1 MKQVDLSPIV
11 SCDSAYEVAARALA
25 QKYTAAWDDA
35 VHDSFYRFQYQNQ
48 ENGRKL
54 HDIRTS
60 AELIEKAIGAH
71 DVEAL
76 QRKSLALVREAE
88 AL

>member
-1 MKQVDLSPIV
+1 MKQVDLSPII
-11 SCDSAYEVAARALA
+11 SCDSAYEVATRTLA
-25 QKYTAAWDDA
+25 QKYAAAWDDA
-35 VHDSFYRFQYQNQ
+35 VYESFSRLQNQIQ

-60 AELIEKAIGAH
+60 AELMDKAIFAH

-76 QRKSLALVREAE
+76 QRKSLALAKEAE

>member
-1 MKQVDLSPIV
+1 MKQVDLSPII
-11 SCDSAYEVAARALA
+11 SCDSAYEVASRALA
-25 QKYTAAWDDA
+25 QKYAAAWDDA
-35 VHDSFYRFQYQNQ
+35 VHDSFSRLQNQIQ

-60 AELIEKAIGAH
+60 AELMEKAIYAH

-76 QRKSLALVREAE
+76 QRRSLALAKEAE

>member
-1 MKQVDLSPIV
+1 MKQGDLSPII
-11 SCDSAYEVAARALA
+11 SCYSAHDVAARALA
-25 QKYTAAWDDA
+25 QKYATAWDDA
-35 VHDSFYRFQYQNQ
+35 VHDSFSRLQNQIQ

-60 AELIEKAIGAH
+60 AELMEKAICAH

-76 QRKSLALVREAE
+76 QRKSLALAKEAE